1 MSAVN
6 RESEMVTLSWAAD
19 GTPTV
24 WCDPCIVDL
33 VAALNE
39 AGLETVASCCGHG
52 SLWGIVSLRDGR
64 ELVVGPLDAIGHTCA
79 EGKAADETRAVRRAQ
94 KLAYYELA
102 PAPVAPKVCATCGA
116 PFDQYERSF
125 LAPDSCI
132 NGHQRPS
139 CAAGPENPEEES

>member
-1 MSAVN
+1 MRRGRLPSADYVA
-6 RESEMVTLSWAAD
+6 RYRSW
-19 GTPTV
+19 
-24 WCDPCIVDL
+24 
-33 VAALNE
+33 
-39 AGLETVASCCGHG
+39 
-52 SLWGIVSLRDGR
+52 
-64 ELVVGPLDAIGHTCA
+64 LDRHP
-79 EGKAADETRAVRRAQ
+79 EVKRRIAQ
-94 KLAYYELA
+94 FTGQ